1 MGYENK
7 VGNRLKEKLMLHAEA
22 IELYYDRKYKNASRL
37 FKDLYELDKSDT
49 YYKVMLSRIMELQNG
64 E

>member
-1 MGYENK
+1 
-7 VGNRLKEKLMLHAEA
+7 MLHAEA